1 MKNQELIVYHF
12 MLGPTWTEGCP
23 GCSFLADHF
32 DGSLPHLAARDVAFV
47 AVSRGP
53 LAQIETFKKR
63 MGWGFRWVSSS
74 ANDFNFDYH
83 VSFSKGDATNGE
95 IYYNYATQKAGAEEL
110 PGASCFYKDAAGNIF
125 HTYSSFGRGLEA
137 MIGAYDWLDIAPK
150 GRDEAGLKSPMSWV
164 RHHDKYVDAPIA
176 TPKT

>member
-1 MKNQELIVYHF
+1 
-12 MLGPTWTEGCP
+12 
-23 GCSFLADHF
+23 
-32 DGSLPHLAARDVAFV
+32 V

-53 LAQIETFKKR
+53 LPQIEAFKKR

-83 VSFSKGDATNGE
+83 VSFLKGDAANGE
-95 IYYNYATQKAGAEEL
+95 IYYNYATQKSGAEEM

-125 HTYSSFGRGLEA
+125 HTYSSYGRGLEA

-150 GRDEAGLKSPMSWV
+150 GRDEASLKPPMSWV
-164 RHHDKYVDAPIA
+164 RHHDKYVDASIA
-176 TPKT
+176 GTPKA